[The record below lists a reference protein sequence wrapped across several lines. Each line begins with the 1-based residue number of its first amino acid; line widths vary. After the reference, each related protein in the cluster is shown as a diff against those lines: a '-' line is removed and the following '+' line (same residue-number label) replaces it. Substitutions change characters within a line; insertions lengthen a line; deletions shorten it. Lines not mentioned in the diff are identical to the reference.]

1 MDVDPNM
8 ISGLVTSFGIGGA
21 LVWYMYYTTSV
32 TIPKLN
38 EHNSSVLKEITSN
51 FTESLKEEREF
62 RRAETSDMKAMIR
75 EARCRMSDEQQRKA
89 QG

>member
-38 EHNSSVLKEITSN
+38 EKNSEVLKEITGN
-51 FTESLKEEREF
+51 FTESLREEREF
-62 RRAETSDMKAMIR
+62 RRAETADMKAMIR
-75 EARCRMSDEQQRKA
+75 ETRCHFPAKQKESA
-89 QG
+89 